1 MPKQTV
7 FERQPA
13 PQLVPVPDLGSKAR
27 HKSAELALCCYIA
40 RHGYT
45 GAGHISMSRSYKRA
59 NGSIVYARV
68 GEVVHAVSRQMNVF
82 KESLSERIAG
92 SHMVTEIVRFL
103 APPQFEDH
111 ATDRAANWANLMILA
126 FIAVITVLLI
136 LLPFSKIPVATATA
150 MVVGD
155 SVSLIIGIF
164 AWVLLKRRHVRA
176 AATIILLVYFSAL
189 LYATLVVFKTVRTP
203 AIIYYVVLI
212 PMAGLLLG
220 RRAMGYAVALTCTA
234 LVVTFGL
241 EWVGLLRPV
250 FGNQVTPNDLFVPLV
265 VLGIHMIV
273 VRSTI
278 SDSEE
283 SSADAHRT
291 AVALAQSNGELVVVQ
306 AELQKRRDELEQRV
320 VERTAKLEQT
330 NEQLKIEFAERH
342 RSELRFRSLA
352 ENSPDF
358 IYIWDVPSNSW
369 TYYNRPYLLDH
380 RADEL
385 VNFQFFFSLLH
396 PEDRI
401 HVGDYFGWLR
411 TGSDQTGN
419 IEYRLQR
426 ADGKWEWVQNRET
439 ILARDDEGHPQQF
452 LGTLSV
458 VTERKQ
464 HEEALHL
471 AKEQAE
477 AAARAKGEFLA
488 NMSHEIRTPM
498 NGIIGMTSVLATTG
512 LDTEQRALVETIRQS
527 SDSLLVILND
537 ILDLSKAEFGKLGL
551 EQHPFDVRT
560 TVEESVDVLAYKASE
575 KDLELTYWLDESV
588 PATILGDAIRL
599 RQILVNLTSNAVKF
613 TDGGAVHVGVTS
625 TPLEP
630 NRCTL
635 HFAVSDTGIGIS
647 PNQVEL
653 LFQPFSQAD
662 TSNTRRYGGTGLG
675 LAICKRLCELM
686 GGEIWVESILGGG
699 STFHFTITA
708 TVAQQEVATPPTV
721 DLALFQGRN
730 VLVVIGRDKT
740 REIVCQLLRSWGMQ
754 PHSQD
759 ANDISD
765 FSHQGRTK
773 YDLILLDLHA
783 LNTSGCDLLRPLTRQ
798 NDLSS
803 VVLLASLNDNGI
815 RELAGQL
822 GINSVVYKPIK
833 QYHLL
838 GVLHRTLANLY
849 AKSATP
855 PASAV
860 PPFGGELATRLPL
873 HILLA
878 EDNIVN
884 QKVAV
889 RILQRLGYET
899 HVATNGVEAL
909 QAVSSEQYDI
919 VFMDVQMPEMDGLEA
934 TRSIRLDHSITR
946 KPYIIAMTAAA
957 TQLDREKCL
966 EAGMD
971 DFVAKPVRLEDI
983 TQVLERFM
991 VAPRP

>member
-1 MPKQTV
+1 M
-7 FERQPA
+7 
-13 PQLVPVPDLGSKAR
+13 G
-27 HKSAELALCCYIA
+27 I
-40 RHGYT
+40 
-45 GAGHISMSRSYKRA
+45 
-59 NGSIVYARV
+59 
-68 GEVVHAVSRQMNVF
+68 
-82 KESLSERIAG
+82 
-92 SHMVTEIVRFL
+92 EILRFL
-103 APPQFEDH
+103 SPPRFNNH

-155 SVSLIIGIF
+155 SVSLTIGLF
-164 AWVLLKRRHVRA
+164 AWALLKRRHVRA

-241 EWVGLLRPV
+241 EWGGVLKPV
-250 FGNQVTPNDLFVPLV
+250 FSNQVTPNDLLVPLV

-283 SSADAHRT
+283 SSAHAQRT
-291 AVALAQSNGELVVVQ
+291 AMALAQSNNELVSVQ

-320 VERTAKLEQT
+320 VERTAKLKQT

-358 IYIWDVPSNSW
+358 IYILDVPSNSW

-380 RADEL
+380 RTDKL
-385 VNFQFFFSLLH
+385 VDSQAFFNLLH
-396 PEDRI
+396 SEDRSY
-401 HVGDYFGWLR
+401 VGDYFDRLR
-411 TGSDQTGN
+411 TGSGQAGN

-426 ADGKWEWVQNRET
+426 ADGSWEWIQNRET
-439 ILARDDEGHPQQF
+439 VLARDNEGHPQQF
-452 LGTLSV
+452 LGTLSI

-464 HEEALHL
+464 HEEAMHL

-498 NGIIGMTSVLATTG
+498 NGIIGMTSVLATTA
-512 LDTEQRALVETIRQS
+512 LDPEQRALVETIRQS

-575 KDLELTYWLDESV
+575 KDLELTYWLDDSV

-613 TDGGAVHVGVTS
+613 TDTGAVHVGVTS
-625 TPLEP
+625 TPLES
-630 NRCTL
+630 NRCLL
-635 HFAVSDTGIGIS
+635 HFAVTDTGIGIS
-647 PNQVEL
+647 PNQIEL

-686 GGEIWVESILGGG
+686 EGEIWVESILGGG

-708 TVAQQEVATPPTV
+708 TVAQQKVATTSPTWTWPYFRG
-721 DLALFQGRN
+721 AA
-730 VLVVIGRDKT
+730 
-740 REIVCQLLRSWGMQ
+740 CLL
-754 PHSQD
+754 
-759 ANDISD
+759 
-765 FSHQGRTK
+765 
-773 YDLILLDLHA
+773 
-783 LNTSGCDLLRPLTRQ
+783 
-798 NDLSS
+798 
-803 VVLLASLNDNGI
+803 
-815 RELAGQL
+815 
-822 GINSVVYKPIK
+822 
-833 QYHLL
+833 
-838 GVLHRTLANLY
+838 
-849 AKSATP
+849 
-855 PASAV
+855 
-860 PPFGGELATRLPL
+860 
-873 HILLA
+873 
-878 EDNIVN
+878 
-884 QKVAV
+884 
-889 RILQRLGYET
+889 
-899 HVATNGVEAL
+899 
-909 QAVSSEQYDI
+909 
-919 VFMDVQMPEMDGLEA
+919 
-934 TRSIRLDHSITR
+934 
-946 KPYIIAMTAAA
+946 
-957 TQLDREKCL
+957 
-966 EAGMD
+966 
-971 DFVAKPVRLEDI
+971 
-983 TQVLERFM
+983 
-991 VAPRP
+991 

>member
-1 MPKQTV
+1 
-7 FERQPA
+7 
-13 PQLVPVPDLGSKAR
+13 
-27 HKSAELALCCYIA
+27 
-40 RHGYT
+40 
-45 GAGHISMSRSYKRA
+45 
-59 NGSIVYARV
+59 
-68 GEVVHAVSRQMNVF
+68 
-82 KESLSERIAG
+82 
-92 SHMVTEIVRFL
+92 MVTEILRFL
-103 APPQFEDH
+103 SPPRFEDH
-111 ATDRAANWANLMILA
+111 ATDRASNWANLMILA
-126 FIAVITVLLI
+126 FIAVISVLLL
-136 LLPFSKIPVATATA
+136 LLPFSKIPVTTASA

-155 SVSLIIGIF
+155 SISLIIGIF
-164 AWVLLKRRHVRA
+164 AWIILKRRHVHA

-241 EWVGLLRPV
+241 EWGGALNPV
-250 FGNQVTPNDLFVPLV
+250 FSNQVTPNDLLVPLV

-283 SSADAHRT
+283 SSAHAHRT
-291 AVALAQSNGELVVVQ
+291 AMALSQSNSELVIVQ
-306 AELQKRRDELEQRV
+306 AELQRRRDELEERV
-320 VERTAKLEQT
+320 VERTAKLEQA
-330 NEQLKIEFAERH
+330 NEQLIIEFAERH

-358 IYIWDVPSNSW
+358 IYIWDIPSTSW

-380 RADEL
+380 RADKL
-385 VNFQFFFSLLH
+385 VDFQFFSGLLH
-396 PEDRI
+396 PEDHSR
-401 HVGDYFGWLR
+401 VGEYFAWLR
-411 TGSDQTGN
+411 TGSGQTGN

-426 ADGKWEWVQNRET
+426 ADGAWEWVQNRET
-439 ILARDDEGHPQQF
+439 VLVRDDEGHPLQF

-464 HEEALHL
+464 HEEALRL

-512 LDTEQRALVETIRQS
+512 LDLEQRALVETIRHS

-551 EQHPFDVRT
+551 EQHPFNVRT
-560 TVEESVDVLAYKASE
+560 TVEESIDVVAYKASE
-575 KDLELTYWLDESV
+575 KDLELTYWLDDSV
-588 PATILGDAIRL
+588 PAIILGDAIRL

-613 TDGGAVHVGVTS
+613 TDTGAVHVGVTS
-625 TPLEP
+625 TPLES

-635 HFAVSDTGIGIS
+635 HFAITDTGIGIS
-647 PNQVEL
+647 PTQIEL

-686 GGEIWVESILGGG
+686 GGAIWVDSIPGQG

-708 TVAQQEVATPPTV
+708 AAGQQKIATPANV
-721 DLALFQGRN
+721 DLALFQGRS
-730 VLVVIGRDKT
+730 VLVVINQEKT
-740 REIVCQLLRSWGMQ
+740 RELACQFLSSWGMQ
-754 PHSQD
+754 PHPQD
-759 ANDISD
+759 VNELSNA
-765 FSHQGRTK
+765 SHRGRTR

-783 LNTSGCDLLRPLTRQ
+783 VSASAFDLLRPLTQQ
-798 NDLSS
+798 NNLSS
-803 VVLLASLNDNGI
+803 VVLLASLNDKGI
-815 RELAGQL
+815 RELASQL
-822 GINSVVYKPIK
+822 GIHSVLYKPIK
-833 QYHLL
+833 QDHLL
-838 GVLHRTLANLY
+838 GVLHKTLVNLY
-849 AKSATP
+849 AKSAAP
-855 PASAV
+855 PSSETT
-860 PPFGGELATRLPL
+860 PFGGELAARLPL

-884 QKVAV
+884 QKVAA
-889 RILQRLGYET
+889 RILQRLGYEA
-899 HVATNGVEAL
+899 HIATNGLEAL
-909 QAVSSEQYDI
+909 QAVRSEQYDI

-934 TRSIRLDHSITR
+934 TRSIRLDQSIAH

-983 TQVLERFM
+983 SQVLERF
-991 VAPRP
+991 VLAPRPPN

>member
-1 MPKQTV
+1 
-7 FERQPA
+7 
-13 PQLVPVPDLGSKAR
+13 
-27 HKSAELALCCYIA
+27 
-40 RHGYT
+40 
-45 GAGHISMSRSYKRA
+45 
-59 NGSIVYARV
+59 
-68 GEVVHAVSRQMNVF
+68 
-82 KESLSERIAG
+82 
-92 SHMVTEIVRFL
+92 MVREILRFL
-103 APPQFEDH
+103 SPPRFVDH

-126 FIAVITVLLI
+126 FIAVIFVLLV

-155 SVSLIIGIF
+155 SVSLVIGIF
-164 AWVLLKRRHVRA
+164 AWVLLKRRYVRA
-176 AATIILLVYFSAL
+176 AATIVLLVYFSAL

-241 EWVGLLRPV
+241 EWGGVLRPV
-250 FGNQVTPNDLFVPLV
+250 FGNQVTPNDLLIPLV

-291 AVALAQSNGELVVVQ
+291 AMALAQSNSELVIVQ

-342 RSELRFRSLA
+342 RSELRFRSLS

-369 TYYNRPYLLDH
+369 TYHNRPYLLDH
-380 RADEL
+380 RADKL
-385 VNFQFFFSLLH
+385 VDFQFFLSLLH
-396 PEDRI
+396 PEDRA
-401 HVGDYFGWLR
+401 HVGDCFAQLR
-411 TGSDQTGN
+411 AGSGQTGN

-426 ADGKWEWVQNRET
+426 ADGKWEWIQNRET

-458 VTERKQ
+458 VTDRKR
-464 HEEALHL
+464 HEEALRV

-512 LDTEQRALVETIRQS
+512 LDPEQRALVETIRQS

-551 EQHPFDVRT
+551 ERHPFDVRT

-575 KDLELTYWLDESV
+575 KDLELTYWIDESV
-588 PATILGDAIRL
+588 PSTTLGDAIRL
-599 RQILVNLTSNAVKF
+599 RQVLVNLISNAVKF
-613 TDGGAVHVGVTS
+613 TDAGAVHVEVTS
-625 TPLEP
+625 TLLDS
-630 NRCTL
+630 NRCML
-635 HFAVSDTGIGIS
+635 HFAVTDTGIGIS
-647 PNQVEL
+647 PNQIEL

-686 GGEIWVESILGGG
+686 GGEIRVDSVLGQG
-699 STFHFTITA
+699 STFHFTIEA
-708 TVAQQEVATPPTV
+708 TVVQQKAAPPPNV
-721 DLALFQGRN
+721 DWALFQGRS
-730 VLVVIGRDKT
+730 VLVVIDQDKT
-740 REIVCQLLRSWGMQ
+740 RELACQFLHKWGMK
-754 PHSQD
+754 PHPQD
-759 ANDISD
+759 ASHISNA
-765 FSHQGRTK
+765 SRQAQAS
-773 YDLILLDLHA
+773 YDLILLDMHA
-783 LNTSGCDLLRPLTRQ
+783 VSTSGFDLLRPLTRQ

-815 RELAGQL
+815 REFASQL
-822 GINSVVYKPIK
+822 GINSVLYKPIK

-838 GVLHRTLANLY
+838 GVLHKTLASLY

-855 PASAV
+855 PASAAT
-860 PPFGGELATRLPL
+860 PFGGELAARLPL

-889 RILQRLGYET
+889 RILQRLGYEA
-899 HVATNGVEAL
+899 HVATNGLEAL
-909 QAVSSEQYDI
+909 QAVRCQQYDI

-934 TRSIRLDHSITR
+934 TRSIKLDQSIAH

-983 TQVLERFM
+983 SQVLERF
-991 VAPRP
+991 VIAPWPQN

>member
-1 MPKQTV
+1 
-7 FERQPA
+7 
-13 PQLVPVPDLGSKAR
+13 
-27 HKSAELALCCYIA
+27 
-40 RHGYT
+40 
-45 GAGHISMSRSYKRA
+45 
-59 NGSIVYARV
+59 
-68 GEVVHAVSRQMNVF
+68 
-82 KESLSERIAG
+82 
-92 SHMVTEIVRFL
+92 MVTEILRFL
-103 APPQFEDH
+103 SPPRFEDH

-126 FIAVITVLLI
+126 FIAIISVLLI
-136 LLPFSKIPVATATA
+136 LLPFSKIPMATATA

-155 SVSLIIGIF
+155 SISLIIGIF
-164 AWVLLKRRHVRA
+164 AWVILKRRHVHA

-234 LVVTFGL
+234 LVATFGL
-241 EWVGLLRPV
+241 EWGGVLRPI
-250 FGNQVTPNDLFVPLV
+250 FSNQVTPNDLLVPLV

-283 SSADAHRT
+283 SSAHAHRT
-291 AVALAQSNGELVVVQ
+291 AMALSQSNSELVIVQ

-320 VERTAKLEQT
+320 VERTAKLEQA

-358 IYIWDVPSNSW
+358 IYIWDVPGNSW

-385 VNFQFFFSLLH
+385 VDFKFFSNLLH
-396 PEDRI
+396 PDDQSR
-401 HVGDYFGWLR
+401 VGDYFAWLR
-411 TGSDQTGN
+411 TGSGQTGN

-426 ADGKWEWVQNRET
+426 ADGTWEWVQNRET
-439 ILARDDEGHPQQF
+439 ILARDDEGHPLQF

-464 HEEALHL
+464 HEEALRL

-512 LDTEQRALVETIRQS
+512 LDPEQKTLVETIRHS

-575 KDLELTYWLDESV
+575 KALELTYWLDDSV
-588 PATILGDAIRL
+588 PATILGDATRL

-613 TDGGAVHVGVTS
+613 TDTGAVHVGVTS
-625 TPLEP
+625 TPLDMDH
-630 NRCTL
+630 CTL
-635 HFAVSDTGIGIS
+635 HFAITDTGIGIS
-647 PNQVEL
+647 PNQVAL

-686 GGEIWVESILGGG
+686 GGVIWVESLLGQG

-708 TVAQQEVATPPTV
+708 TVAQQKEAPPP
-721 DLALFQGRN
+721 DLDLTLFQGRR
-730 VLVVIGRDKT
+730 VLVVINQDKT
-740 REIVCQLLRSWGMQ
+740 RELTCQYLHRWGMQ
-754 PHSQD
+754 PHPQD
-759 ANDISD
+759 ANGIAYA
-765 FSHQGRTK
+765 SHQEHSS
-773 YDLILLDLHA
+773 YDLILLDFHTLSA
-783 LNTSGCDLLRPLTRQ
+783 GSLDLLRPFTRQ

-822 GINSVVYKPIK
+822 GTNSVLYKPIK
-833 QYHLL
+833 QAQLL
-838 GVLHRTLANLY
+838 GVLHKALASLY
-849 AKSATP
+849 AKSAAP
-855 PASAV
+855 PSSAV
-860 PPFGGELATRLPL
+860 TMFGGELATRLPL

-889 RILQRLGYET
+889 RILQRLGYEA
-899 HVATNGVEAL
+899 HVAKNGLEAL
-909 QAVSSEQYDI
+909 RAVRSEQYDI

-934 TRSIRLDHSITR
+934 TRSIRLDQSITH

-957 TQLDREKCL
+957 TQLDRDKCL

-983 TQVLERFM
+983 SQVLERF
-991 VAPRP
+991 VIRPRARN